1 MSPETPVMKLLDRY
15 IAAAMAK
22 GTGIAL
28 LVIMGLNVFFSIIEE
43 IDELGE
49 GSYGISKM
57 LEYVALTLPRG
68 IYELFPT
75 AALIG
80 GLSGM
85 GALAVNGEL
94 VAMRA
99 SGLSVWR
106 IVRSVMQAGLV
117 LLVVVV
123 ALGEGLA
130 PVAEQYAQRLRAGA
144 LDKHVSYMGREGV
157 WVRDQSRYIYVNKI
171 FNNDTLAD
179 VSVFEFDQSRQLI
192 SSMHAD
198 TAAYRGG
205 KWVLHNMRQ
214 TLLAGESVKTRVEE
228 TSTVPAL
235 LAPELINVVVL
246 QPENMSVQDI
256 RQFLGYLQTNG
267 LETQQYRYALYS
279 RFVTPA
285 SVLLMLFISVPFV
298 FGSLRSTG
306 TGQRFLVGIMAGFGF
321 YLTNQ
326 LAAQAGQVY
335 GWSPLLVSIVPGLA
349 VMLAGIYALR
359 RV

>member
-1 MSPETPVMKLLDRY
+1 MKLIDRY
-15 IAAAMAK
+15 IAFAMAR

-49 GSYGISKM
+49 GSYSVTKM
-57 LEYVALTLPRG
+57 LQYVVLTLPRG

-80 GLSGM
+80 GLTGM

-99 SGLSVWR
+99 GGLSVWR
-106 IVRSVMQAGLV
+106 IVRSVLQSGLV
-117 LLVVVV
+117 LLLLVV

-130 PVAEQYAQRLRAGA
+130 PVTEQYAQRLRSGA
-144 LDKHVSYMGREGV
+144 LEKRVSFMGREGV
-157 WVRDQSRYIYVNKI
+157 WIRDESRYIYINKI
-171 FNNDTLAD
+171 FDNDTLAD
-179 VSVFEFDQSRQLI
+179 VSVFDFDHGRQLI

-205 KWVLHNMRQ
+205 MWLLHNMRQ
-214 TLLAGESVKTRVEE
+214 TLFAGDSVTARAE
-228 TSTVPAL
+228 TSYTVTTL
-235 LAPELINVVVL
+235 LTPELINVVVL
-246 QPENMSVQDI
+246 KPENMSVQDI
-256 RQFLGYLQTNG
+256 RQFLGYLEANG
-267 LETQQYRYALYS
+267 LETQQYRYALYG
-279 RFVTPA
+279 RFVTPV

-321 YLTNQ
+321 YLVNQ
-326 LAAQAGQVY
+326 LAGQAGQVY
-335 GWSPLLVSIVPGLA
+335 GWNPLLVSIVPGL
-349 VMLAGIYALR
+349 VVLLAGIYALR

>member
-1 MSPETPVMKLLDRY
+1 MKLLDRY

-106 IVRSVMQAGLV
+106 IVRSVMQAGLL

>member
-1 MSPETPVMKLLDRY
+1 MKLLDRY
-15 IAAAMAK
+15 IALAMAR

-49 GSYGISKM
+49 GSYSIAKM
-57 LEYVALTLPRG
+57 LQYVVLTLPRG

-80 GLSGM
+80 GLTGM

-99 SGLSVWR
+99 GGLSVWR
-106 IVRSVMQAGLV
+106 IVRSVLQAGLV
-117 LLVVVV
+117 LLVLVV

-144 LDKHVSYMGREGV
+144 LEKRVSFMGREGI
-157 WVRDQSRYIYVNKI
+157 WVRDESRYIYVKKI
-171 FNNDTLAD
+171 FDNDTLAD
-179 VSVFEFDQSRQLI
+179 VSVFEFDRGRQLI

-198 TAAYRGG
+198 TAAYQGG
-205 KWVLHNMRQ
+205 EWILHNMRQ
-214 TLLAGESVKTRVEE
+214 TLFAGDSVKARVEE
-228 TSTVPAL
+228 TFTVPAVL
-235 LAPELINVVVL
+235 TPELINIVVL
-246 QPENMSVQDI
+246 KPENMSVQDI
-256 RQFLGYLQTNG
+256 RQFLGYLETNG

-279 RFVTPA
+279 RFVTPV

-306 TGQRFLVGIMAGFGF
+306 TGQRFIVGIMAGFGF
-321 YLTNQ
+321 YMANQ
-326 LAAQAGQVY
+326 LASQAGQVY

-349 VMLAGIYALR
+349 VLLAGIYALR
-359 RV
+359 RI

>member
-1 MSPETPVMKLLDRY
+1 MKLLDRY
-15 IAAAMAK
+15 IALAMAR

-49 GSYGISKM
+49 GSYSISKM
-57 LEYVALTLPRG
+57 LLYVALTLPRG

-80 GLSGM
+80 GLTGM

-130 PVAEQYAQRLRAGA
+130 PVAEQYAQRLRSGA
-144 LDKHVSYMGREGV
+144 LEKRVSFMGREGV
-157 WVRDQSRYIYVNKI
+157 WVRDESRYIYVNKI
-171 FNNDTLAD
+171 FDNDTLAD
-179 VSVFEFDQSRQLI
+179 VSVFEYDRNRQLI

-198 TAAYRGG
+198 TAAYQGG
-205 KWVLHNMRQ
+205 QWVLNNMRE
-214 TLLAGESVKTRVEE
+214 TLFAGDSASTRVEE
-228 TSTVPAL
+228 TVTVPVL

-246 QPENMSVQDI
+246 KPENMSVQDI
-256 RQFLGYLQTNG
+256 RQFLGYLETNG
-267 LETQQYRYALYS
+267 LETQAYRYALYS
-279 RFVTPA
+279 RLVTPV

-306 TGQRFLVGIMAGFGF
+306 TGQRFLVGIMAGFGYF
-321 YLTNQ
+321 LANQ
-326 LAAQAGQVY
+326 LAGQAGQVY
-335 GWSPLLVSIVPGLA
+335 GWSPLLVSIVPGLT

>member
-1 MSPETPVMKLLDRY
+1 MKLLDRY

-68 IYELFPT
+68 IYDLFPT

-144 LDKHVSYMGREGV
+144 LEKHVSFMGREGV
-157 WVRDQSRYIYVNKI
+157 WVRDESRYIYVNKI
-171 FNNDTLAD
+171 FDNDTLAD

-192 SSMHAD
+192 SSMHAG

-205 KWVLHNMRQ
+205 KWVLHDMRQ
-214 TLLAGESVKTRVEE
+214 TLLEGDSVKTRVKE
-228 TSTVPAL
+228 TITVPAL

-246 QPENMSVQDI
+246 KPENMSVQDI

-279 RFVTPA
+279 RFVTPV

-335 GWSPLLVSIVPGLA
+335 GWSPLLVSIVPGLV

>member
-1 MSPETPVMKLLDRY
+1 MKLLDRY
-15 IAAAMAK
+15 IAFAMAR

-49 GSYGISKM
+49 GSYTITKI
-57 LEYVALTLPRG
+57 LQYVVLTLPRG

-80 GLSGM
+80 GLTGM

-99 SGLSVWR
+99 GGLSVWR
-106 IVRSVMQAGLV
+106 IVRSVLQAGLV
-117 LLVVVV
+117 LLVFVV

-144 LDKHVSYMGREGV
+144 LEKRVSFMGREGV
-157 WVRDQSRYIYVNKI
+157 WVRDESRYIYINKI
-171 FNNDTLAD
+171 FDNDTLAD
-179 VSVFEFDQSRQLI
+179 VSVFEFDRGRQLI
-192 SSMHAD
+192 SSLHAD
-198 TAAYRGG
+198 TAAYQGG
-205 KWVLHNMRQ
+205 AWLLHNMRQ
-214 TLLAGESVKTRVEE
+214 TLFAGDSVRTRIEE
-228 TSTVPAL
+228 NFTVPAL
-235 LAPELINVVVL
+235 LTPELINVVVL
-246 QPENMSVQDI
+246 KPENMSVQDI
-256 RQFLGYLQTNG
+256 RQFLGYLEANG

-279 RFVTPA
+279 RFVTPV

-321 YLTNQ
+321 YLVNQ
-326 LAAQAGQVY
+326 LAGQAGQVY

-349 VMLAGIYALR
+349 VLLAGIYALR

>member
-1 MSPETPVMKLLDRY
+1 MKLLDRY
-15 IAAAMAK
+15 IAFAMAR

-43 IDELGE
+43 IDELDQ
-49 GSYGISKM
+49 GSYNITKM

-80 GLSGM
+80 GLTGM

-106 IVRSVMQAGLV
+106 IVRSVLQAGLV

-130 PVAEQYAQRLRAGA
+130 PVAEQYAQRLRSGA
-144 LDKHVSYMGREGV
+144 LEKRVSFMGREGV
-157 WVRDQSRYIYVNKI
+157 WVRDESRYIYVNKI
-171 FNNDTLAD
+171 FDNDTLAD
-179 VSVFEFDQSRQLI
+179 VSVFEFDPDRQLI

-198 TAAYRGG
+198 TAAYQGG
-205 KWVLHNMRQ
+205 GQWLLHNMRE
-214 TLLAGESVKTRVEE
+214 TLFAGDSATTRAEESI
-228 TSTVPAL
+228 TVPAL

-246 QPENMSVQDI
+246 KPENMSVQDI
-256 RQFLGYLQTNG
+256 RQFLGYLEANG
-267 LETQQYRYALYS
+267 LETQEYRYALYR
-279 RFVTPA
+279 RFVTPV

-306 TGQRFLVGIMAGFGF
+306 TGQRFLVGVMAGFGYF
-321 YLTNQ
+321 LANQ
-326 LAAQAGQVY
+326 LAGQAGQVY
-335 GWSPLLVSIVPGLA
+335 GWSPLLVSIIPGLV

>member
-1 MSPETPVMKLLDRY
+1 MKLLDRY
-15 IAAAMAK
+15 IAVAMAR

-49 GSYGISKM
+49 GNYSIAKM
-57 LEYVALTLPRG
+57 LQYVVLTLPRG
-68 IYELFPT
+68 IYEMFPT

-80 GLSGM
+80 GLTGM

-106 IVRSVMQAGLV
+106 IVRSVLQAGMV
-117 LLVVVV
+117 LLVVIIV
-123 ALGEGLA
+123 LGEGLA
-130 PVAEQYAQRLRAGA
+130 PVAEQYAQHLRSGA
-144 LDKHVSYMGREGV
+144 LEKRVSFMGREGV
-157 WVRDQSRYIYVNKI
+157 WVRDESRFIYVKKI
-171 FNNDTLAD
+171 FDNDTIAD
-179 VSVFEFDQSRQLI
+179 VSVFEFDRNRQLI

-198 TAAYRGG
+198 TAAYQGG
-205 KWVLHNMRQ
+205 EWILRNMRQ
-214 TLLAGESVKTRVEE
+214 SLFTDDSVKTRVEE
-228 TSTVPAL
+228 TFTVPAL
-235 LAPELINVVVL
+235 LTPELLNIVVL
-246 QPENMSVQDI
+246 KPQNMSVRDI
-256 RQFLGYLQTNG
+256 RQFLGYLETNG

-279 RFVTPA
+279 RFVTPV

-321 YLTNQ
+321 YLVNQ
-326 LAAQAGQVY
+326 LAGQAGQVY

-349 VMLAGIYALR
+349 VLLAGIYALR

>member
-1 MSPETPVMKLLDRY
+1 MKLLDRY
-15 IAAAMAK
+15 IAFAMAR

-43 IDELGE
+43 IDELDQ
-49 GSYGISKM
+49 GSYNITKM

-80 GLSGM
+80 GLTGM

-106 IVRSVMQAGLV
+106 IVRSVLQAGLV

-130 PVAEQYAQRLRAGA
+130 PVAEQYAQRLRSGA
-144 LDKHVSYMGREGV
+144 LEKRVSFMGREGV
-157 WVRDQSRYIYVNKI
+157 WVRDESRYIYVNKI
-171 FNNDTLAD
+171 FDNDTLAD
-179 VSVFEFDQSRQLI
+179 VSVFEFDPDRQLI

-198 TAAYRGG
+198 TAAYQGG
-205 KWVLHNMRQ
+205 PWLLHNMRE
-214 TLLAGESVKTRVEE
+214 TLFAGDSATTRVEE
-228 TSTVPAL
+228 SITVPAL

-246 QPENMSVQDI
+246 KPENMSVQDI
-256 RQFLGYLQTNG
+256 RQFLGYLKANG
-267 LETQQYRYALYS
+267 LETQEYRYALYR
-279 RFVTPA
+279 RFVTPV

-306 TGQRFLVGIMAGFGF
+306 TGQRFLVGVMAGFGYF
-321 YLTNQ
+321 LANQ
-326 LAAQAGQVY
+326 LAGQAGQVY
-335 GWSPLLVSIVPGLA
+335 GWSPLLVSIIPGLV

>member
-1 MSPETPVMKLLDRY
+1 
-15 IAAAMAK
+15 MAK

-49 GSYGISKM
+49 GTYSISKM
-57 LEYVALTLPRG
+57 MQYVVLTLPRG

-80 GLSGM
+80 GLTGM

-106 IVRSVMQAGLV
+106 IVRSVLQAGMV
-117 LLVVVV
+117 LLVIVV
-123 ALGEGLA
+123 ALGEGVA
-130 PVAEQYAQRLRAGA
+130 PVAEQYAQRLRSGA
-144 LDKHVSYMGREGV
+144 LEKRVSFMGREGV
-157 WVRDQSRYIYVNKI
+157 WVRDESRYIYVNKI
-171 FNNDTLAD
+171 FDNDTLAD
-179 VSVFEFDQSRQLI
+179 VSVFEFDPDRQLL

-198 TAAYRGG
+198 TAAYQGG
-205 KWVLHNMRQ
+205 QWLLHNMRE
-214 TLLAGESVKTRVEE
+214 TLFAGDSARTRVEE
-228 TSTVPAL
+228 AVTVPAL

-246 QPENMSVQDI
+246 KPENMSVQDI
-256 RQFLGYLQTNG
+256 RQFLGYLETNG
-267 LETQQYRYALYS
+267 LETQEYRYALYS
-279 RFVTPA
+279 RFVTPV

-306 TGQRFLVGIMAGFGF
+306 TGQRFLVGVMAGFGYF
-321 YLTNQ
+321 LANQ
-326 LAAQAGQVY
+326 LAGQAGQVY

>member
-1 MSPETPVMKLLDRY
+1 MKLLDRY
-15 IAAAMAK
+15 IAFAMAR

-43 IDELGE
+43 IDELDQ
-49 GSYGISKM
+49 GSYNITKM

-80 GLSGM
+80 GLTGM

-106 IVRSVMQAGLV
+106 IVRSVLQAGLV

-123 ALGEGLA
+123 ALGEGVA
-130 PVAEQYAQRLRAGA
+130 PVAEQYAQRLRSGA
-144 LDKHVSYMGREGV
+144 LEKRVSFMGREGV
-157 WVRDQSRYIYVNKI
+157 WVRDESRYIYVNKI
-171 FNNDTLAD
+171 FDNDTLAD
-179 VSVFEFDQSRQLI
+179 VSVFEFDPDRQLI

-198 TAAYRGG
+198 TAAYQGGG
-205 KWVLHNMRQ
+205 KWLLHNMRE
-214 TLLAGESVKTRVEE
+214 TLFAGNSATTRVEE
-228 TSTVPAL
+228 SITVPAL

-246 QPENMSVQDI
+246 KPENMSVQDI
-256 RQFLGYLQTNG
+256 RQFLGYLKANG
-267 LETQQYRYALYS
+267 LETQEYRYALYR
-279 RFVTPA
+279 RFVTPV

-306 TGQRFLVGIMAGFGF
+306 TGQRFLVGVMAGFGYF
-321 YLTNQ
+321 LANQ
-326 LAAQAGQVY
+326 LASQAGQVY
-335 GWSPLLVSIVPGLA
+335 GWSPLLVSITPGLV

>member
-1 MSPETPVMKLLDRY
+1 MKLLDRY

-171 FNNDTLAD
+171 FDNDTLAD

>member
-1 MSPETPVMKLLDRY
+1 MKLLDRY

-22 GTGIAL
+22 GTGVAL

-43 IDELGE
+43 IDELDK

-144 LDKHVSYMGREGV
+144 LEKHVSFMGREGV
-157 WVRDQSRYIYVNKI
+157 WVRDESRYIYVNKI
-171 FNNDTLAD
+171 FDNDTLAD

-205 KWVLHNMRQ
+205 KWELHNMRQ
-214 TLLAGESVKTRVEE
+214 TLLAGDSVKTRVEG
-228 TSTVPAL
+228 TYTVPAL
-235 LAPELINVVVL
+235 LAPELLNVVVL

-279 RFVTPA
+279 RFVTPV

>member
-1 MSPETPVMKLLDRY
+1 MKLLDRY

-22 GTGIAL
+22 GTGVAL

-43 IDELGE
+43 IDELDK

-94 VAMRA
+94 VAMRP

-144 LDKHVSYMGREGV
+144 LEKHVSFMGREGV
-157 WVRDQSRYIYVNKI
+157 WVRDESRYIYVNKI
-171 FNNDTLAD
+171 FDNDTLAD

-205 KWVLHNMRQ
+205 KWELHNMRQ
-214 TLLAGESVKTRVEE
+214 TLLAGDSVKTRVEG
-228 TSTVPAL
+228 TYTVPAL
-235 LAPELINVVVL
+235 LAPELLNVVVL

-279 RFVTPA
+279 RFVTPV

>member
-1 MSPETPVMKLLDRY
+1 MKLLDRY
-15 IAAAMAK
+15 IALAMAR

-49 GSYGISKM
+49 GSYSIAKM
-57 LEYVALTLPRG
+57 LQYVVLTLPRG

-80 GLSGM
+80 GLTGM

-99 SGLSVWR
+99 GGLSVWR
-106 IVRSVMQAGLV
+106 IVRSVLQAGLV
-117 LLVVVV
+117 LLVLVV

-144 LDKHVSYMGREGV
+144 LEKRVSFMGREGI
-157 WVRDQSRYIYVNKI
+157 WVRDESRYIYVKKI
-171 FNNDTLAD
+171 FDNDTLAD
-179 VSVFEFDQSRQLI
+179 VSVFEFDRGRQLI

-198 TAAYRGG
+198 TAAYQGG
-205 KWVLHNMRQ
+205 EWILHNMRQ
-214 TLLAGESVKTRVEE
+214 TLFANDSVKARVEE
-228 TSTVPAL
+228 TFTVPAVL
-235 LAPELINVVVL
+235 TPELINIVVL
-246 QPENMSVQDI
+246 KPENMSVQDI
-256 RQFLGYLQTNG
+256 RQFLGYLETNG

-279 RFVTPA
+279 RFVTPV

-306 TGQRFLVGIMAGFGF
+306 TGQRFIVGIMAGFGF
-321 YLTNQ
+321 YMANQ
-326 LAAQAGQVY
+326 LASQAGQVY

-349 VMLAGIYALR
+349 VLLAGIYALR
-359 RV
+359 RI

>member
-1 MSPETPVMKLLDRY
+1 MKLLDRY

-43 IDELGE
+43 IDELGK